1 MNLSSCKTRTKNC
14 FVKFTKQFFM
24 KIFNKLL
31 TKNDFYVIINVV
43 NETHKPKEL
52 PDMKDSLKQLV
63 EDFYTEEQKELA
75 EEIEGTE
82 KDHILNYKILS
93 LAFDRIEMPEEN
105 DLIQLFG
112 VGQEETSWLTE
123 VDYIIAGIIMKL
135 DDSLD
140 EDIKEG
146 YHKSIV
152 LDVTQPEFE
161 YLTKKTREYLSK

>member
-1 MNLSSCKTRTKNC
+1 
-14 FVKFTKQFFM
+14 
-24 KIFNKLL
+24 
-31 TKNDFYVIINVV
+31 
-43 NETHKPKEL
+43 
-52 PDMKDSLKQLV
+52 MKDSLKQLV

-112 VGQEETSWLTE
+112 IGQEETSWLTE

>member
-1 MNLSSCKTRTKNC
+1 MR
-14 FVKFTKQFFM
+14 
-24 KIFNKLL
+24 
-31 TKNDFYVIINVV
+31 
-43 NETHKPKEL
+43 EL
-52 PDMKDSLKQLV
+52 
-63 EDFYTEEQKELA
+63 
-75 EEIEGTE
+75 

-93 LAFDRIEMPEEN
+93 LAFDRIKMPEEN

-112 VGQEETSWLTE
+112 IRQEETSWLTE

-152 LDVTQPEFE
+152 LDITQPEFE
-161 YLTKKTREYLSK
+161 YLTKNKRVLI

>member
-1 MNLSSCKTRTKNC
+1 MNLYSCKTRIQNC
-14 FVKFTKQFFM
+14 FETFTKQFFM

-112 VGQEETSWLTE
+112 IGQEETSWLTE